1 MYYSRRQRRREKLK
15 QLSRK
20 MHAAKE
26 RGRMEGGDG
35 GQPFFTPPKLRR
47 TVIVIDRDFG
57 LRVNVYRLERT
68 NRVDC
73 YWPHRNGAQ
82 LGRRMG
88 WSAVLEQVRKDHVR
102 VMSDRNL

>member
-1 MYYSRRQRRREKLK
+1 MYYSKRQRRREKM
-15 QLSRK
+15 QNISRQ
-20 MHAAKE
+20 MHAAKARRRIE
-26 RGRMEGGDG
+26 AGDG
-35 GQPFFTPPKLRR
+35 EPIVPLLPKVRR